1 MDKGT
6 NAKRMLLGQDIALKL
21 GYVGVKGRGQQ
32 DINEKMTVAKGLDIE
47 ADYFSKHP
55 VYSTMSQGYLGT
67 KALTKKLTDVMFFHI
82 RKLLPE
88 IVKEISEKIKD
99 CEIKLK
105 ELGPPL
111 PRETK
116 EKIHLLW
123 NMITDFTEEF
133 KNTIRGKYDGRRH
146 SKKMDKETSGG
157 AAIKMMFNDLYSEF
171 TGKKFKATEEYC
183 DKDIEKAIL
192 FHQGDSIPGFPS
204 FDSFLY
210 LIQPQLEKLKEP
222 ALDCVQNVFIFMENL
237 ASKLV
242 ERIFARFQT
251 TIISEITE
259 NASSV
264 LQQERDKAKEVVENI
279 IDSELGYLFT
289 NDLDYLMN
297 RTNIIPKS
305 DKTEKM
311 DPQTLFVNEMRQR
324 IDAYFNLAVRNM
336 RDSIPKAV
344 GYFLV
349 KASQV
354 ILFHSLL
361 LYLPIQGKNAICTLQ

>member
-1 MDKGT
+1 M
-6 NAKRMLLGQDIALKL
+6 GQDIALKL
-21 GYVGVKGRGQQ
+21 GYVGVKGRSQQ
-32 DINEKMTVAKGLDIE
+32 DINDKMSVAKGLEVE
-47 ADYFSKHP
+47 AEYFSKHA
-55 VYSTMSQGYLGT
+55 VYSTMTQGYLGT
-67 KALTKKLTDVMFFHI
+67 KALTKKLTDAMFFHI

-116 EKIHLLW
+116 DKIHLLW

-146 SKKMDKETSGG
+146 SKKLDKETSGG
-157 AAIKMMFNDLYSEF
+157 AAIKMMFNDIYSEF
-171 TGKKFKATEEYC
+171 IGKKFKATDEYS

-222 ALDCVQNVFIFMENL
+222 AVDCVQNVFIFMENL
-237 ASKLV
+237 ASKLI

-264 LQQERDKAKEVVENI
+264 LQAERDKAKEVVENI

-297 RTNIIPKS
+297 RTNIIPKA
-305 DKTEKM
+305 EKAEK

-336 RDSIPKAV
+336 RDSIPKAI

-354 ILFHSLL
+354 ERIVNFILMRF
-361 LYLPIQGKNAICTLQ
+361 IGKNAICALQ